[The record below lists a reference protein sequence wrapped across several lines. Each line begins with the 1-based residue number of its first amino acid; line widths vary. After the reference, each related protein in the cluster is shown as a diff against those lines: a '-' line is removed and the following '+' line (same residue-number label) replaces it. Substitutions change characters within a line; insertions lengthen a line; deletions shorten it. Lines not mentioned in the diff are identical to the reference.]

1 MVDEAWLEVG
11 PPPGVAPPIMAQE
24 LVVAAVPV
32 QEAGEMALAR
42 QLPKLTLAQQL
53 PKLTGLAPA
62 RLALE
67 RHEDMARALRGK
79 RGDVIIY
86 HVPAFSSSPTSA
98 PRRQTPTFSN
108 ISSSKIRV
116 FPWRFLLDFLR
127 HLETL

>member
-1 MVDEAWLEVG
+1 MVEEAWLEVG
-11 PPPGVAPPIMAQE
+11 APPGVAPPILAQE

-42 QLPKLTLAQQL
+42 QLPKLM
-53 PKLTGLAPA
+53 GLAPA

-67 RHEDMARALRGK
+67 RHEDMAGALRRK

-86 HVPAFSSSPTSA
+86 HVPAFSSGPTSA

-108 ISSSKIRV
+108 ISS
-116 FPWRFLLDFLR
+116 
-127 HLETL
+127 TLKAHFE